1 MENKTTRTRKPV
13 KIHKYEVVID
23 LGYDQIVKK
32 YIPALSEK
40 ELREK
45 WERQGD
51 IIRIKEVP
59 EYLPDA
65 ARVRDDLMKMGYGA
79 AELDFIYRI
88 LSEYVEGTC

>member
-23 LGYDQIVKK
+23 LGSEISKK

-45 WERQGD
+45 WGNQGD
-51 IIRIKEVP
+51 IIRVKEVP

-88 LSEYVEGTC
+88 LSEYVEGTK